1 MKFRMMAACAVAAFA
16 IAMIQGEVSAQK
28 VKSPV
33 KGVLTSGRAT
43 SGNEVLPA
51 PPAGQVLVVTKVCV
65 HGGTANVVSDSL
77 DIILNN
83 SCVDLSPGFVSASSV
98 TCSGTSGAPTC
109 MATGIL
115 TKAG

>member
-1 MKFRMMAACAVAAFA
+1 MNFRMMVGCAVAVAA
-16 IAMIQGEVSAQK
+16 IAMIQGEVLAQK

-51 PPAGQVLVVTKVCV
+51 PPAGQVLVLSKVCV

-77 DIILNN
+77 DIILSN
-83 SCVDLSPGFVSASSV
+83 SCMDLSPGFVSTSSV
-98 TCSGTSGAPTC
+98 TCDGTSGAPTC